1 MFTLNILI
9 FSPAPKAGKA
19 PNRQQAGS

>member
-19 PNRQQAGS
+19 PNRQQAVS

>member
-1 MFTLNILI
+1 MITLNILI